1 MISLKFNS
9 NQFMKDM
16 NNIINYSIGFTEGI
30 ERGKTEF
37 LKNMGDEV
45 TEIASQFIDTN
56 ARVSP
61 ETLHHVYEWY
71 KTGSPDARL
80 FDINYTVSNLGLS
93 FISKFKQSTTIKQ
106 GSNVPFRDKALIME
120 NSIPVT
126 IKPRN
131 ADALRFEVNGDVVY
145 TKNKVVVDNPGGD
158 TTQEFEKTFD
168 LFFGKY
174 FTQAFLKN
182 SNLKQYFKNPSIY
195 KNNLRS
201 GKRGG
206 RSVGISTGHRWIVN
220 AKVAG

>member
-1 MISLKFNS
+1 
-9 NQFMKDM
+9 MKDM

-37 LKNMGDEV
+37 LKTMGDEV

-106 GSNVPFRDKALIME
+106 GSNVPFRDKAFIARKRRT
-120 NSIPVT
+120 V
-126 IKPRN
+126 
-131 ADALRFEVNGDVVY
+131 
-145 TKNKVVVDNPGGD
+145 
-158 TTQEFEKTFD
+158 EFGTNTVFNTDSLANQSPK
-168 LFFGKY
+168 K
-174 FTQAFLKN
+174 LKN
-182 SNLKQYFKNPSIY
+182 
-195 KNNLRS
+195 
-201 GKRGG
+201 
-206 RSVGISTGHRWIVN
+206 
-220 AKVAG
+220 